1 MRGSYPDAWFLSR
14 RTGGGLTPPIDRL
27 LTPPRAL
34 SASAQYTDNLSACTG
49 HAHDRPRS
57 RPSTPLSCAAGRKPC
72 SAHPTTP
79 RTPHTSRAPRTTA
92 PDTHP
97 PPAHTKRARTNRSG
111 RATYSAQAL
120 GRLPWFAPCLR
131 RSRRLRPLFDIVVSS
146 KTEISNLYSFSHP
159 QRFSKQRA
167 PCESKLTILSSSS
180 SPSRRSWRQSVLEE
194 TQVRVRRGSVPVAS
208 EYNARCTSIPGSGN
222 SAKCVRATARAK
234 RDPSGSQS

>member
-1 MRGSYPDAWFLSR
+1 M
-14 RTGGGLTPPIDRL
+14 
-27 LTPPRAL
+27 
-34 SASAQYTDNLSACTG
+34 
-49 HAHDRPRS
+49 
-57 RPSTPLSCAAGRKPC
+57 STPLS
-72 SAHPTTP
+72 SAVGTQIQR
-79 RTPHTSRAPRTTA
+79 RTPQTRRTPGPVPTPPRVTRASRNRTWFPSAVQTKGVNN
-92 PDTHP
+92 
-97 PPAHTKRARTNRSG
+97 AHTKRARTIRSG

-180 SPSRRSWRQSVLEE
+180 SPSRKSWRQSVLEE
-194 TQVRVRRGSVPVAS
+194 TRVRVRQDSVPVAS

-222 SAKCVRATARAK
+222 SVKCVQAAARAEL
-234 RDPSGSQS
+234 DLSGNQS